1 MYIFR
6 YLKNTMGK
14 MDIGGK
20 AACGSWQ
27 VENTTPQITE
37 GLLELEDIN
46 FADLFT
52 PPTLAQPLPLVEQR
66 PYENP
71 RTIPNKEKKRIIK
84 KKSVSIKKKHKAQS
98 LDKKIFKDPKT
109 LHDEIQKF
117 RNPIVINSAK
127 YIFCAKPQK
136 QTGSED
142 IYSKDMV
149 YRAKSIDQLDYLAK
163 LLEVH
168 MYFLR
173 KLGIIVEIEKICDIL
188 NNFIYEHIKFCL
200 ISKNTVIVEKVIDI
214 EETGI
219 CSECISGVVALL
231 KLSNKNHALKKIETC
246 LVNSNWSSL
255 PSDYAKYTEK
265 YISPCVINETSKIL
279 F

>member
-14 MDIGGK
+14 MDIGGM

-84 KKSVSIKKKHKAQS
+84 KKSVSIKKNIKHNLWIKRFLKTQKLCTMKYRNLETRS
-98 LDKKIFKDPKT
+98 LSIQQNTFFVLNHKSRRVQKIYIPKIWFIG
-109 LHDEIQKF
+109 L
-117 RNPIVINSAK
+117 NP
-127 YIFCAKPQK
+127 
-136 QTGSED
+136 
-142 IYSKDMV
+142 
-149 YRAKSIDQLDYLAK
+149 
-163 LLEVH
+163 
-168 MYFLR
+168 
-173 KLGIIVEIEKICDIL
+173 
-188 NNFIYEHIKFCL
+188 L
-200 ISKNTVIVEKVIDI
+200 IS
-214 EETGI
+214 
-219 CSECISGVVALL
+219 
-231 KLSNKNHALKKIETC
+231 
-246 LVNSNWSSL
+246 
-255 PSDYAKYTEK
+255 
-265 YISPCVINETSKIL
+265 
-279 F
+279 